1 MKSIRKISQ
10 NRIKQV
16 PPDAKLLHR
25 QKCVSKT
32 SRAPEGATGPTNS
45 PGEVEQKL
53 ALLLR
58 VPSIFDDVQPDE
70 LRKMA
75 AATEWV
81 TALSGGEMVT
91 QGDLGDAMFIVASG
105 SLDATIRDIGPVR
118 SYGPHDFFGEQGLA
132 GPVGGV

>member
-1 MKSIRKISQ
+1 
-10 NRIKQV
+10 
-16 PPDAKLLHR
+16 
-25 QKCVSKT
+25 
-32 SRAPEGATGPTNS
+32 
-45 PGEVEQKL
+45 VEQKL
-53 ALLLR
+53 ALLSR
-58 VPSIFDDVQPDE
+58 VPSIFDDVEPDE

-105 SLDATIRDIGPVR
+105 SLDATIRDIGPVK